1 MPDPALRL
9 ILGALL
15 VGTAA
20 AKLRSPAASRAAL
33 GDTFGITVPAMQP
46 VIWASVVTV
55 ELGLGVAVA
64 LGVDGAAYCAA
75 ALMALFAALMIGAIL
90 RGHAGEPCGCFGAE
104 SRVGWPAVGRNLVL
118 AAAYATLPAL
128 SDAELAT
135 DTWLGIGLAVA
146 LAGCAALAIAVLA
159 LAREVG
165 SLRMRVG
172 PDSAL
177 ELPGEGPEL
186 GSRTALVEEFGEREE
201 AGFALAV
208 FTSPACRICA
218 GLEPAIATLAQHPAL
233 SLRTFREDA
242 DADAWAALDVP
253 GSPYA
258 VAMSAEGEV
267 LAKGTFNNLA
277 QLESVIAT
285 AERRRSAS
293 TGAGRIG

>member
-15 VGTAA
+15 VATAA
-20 AKLRSPAASRAAL
+20 AKFRSPTASRAAL
-33 GDTFGITVPAMQP
+33 GETFGVTVPAMRP
-46 VIWASVVTV
+46 VIWASVIAV
-55 ELGLGVAVA
+55 ELALGLGVA
-64 LGVDGAAYCAA
+64 LNVDGAPYAAA
-75 ALMALFAALMIGAIL
+75 ALMVVFAAVMVGAIL
-90 RGHAGEPCGCFGAE
+90 RGKAGEPCGCFGAE
-104 SRVGWPAVGRNLVL
+104 SRVGWPAVLRNLVL
-118 AAAYATLPAL
+118 AAAFAALPAL
-128 SDAELAT
+128 SDISFST
-135 DTWLGIGLAVA
+135 DTWLGIGLGVA
-146 LAGCAALAIAVLA
+146 LVAIAALAVAVFA
-159 LAREVG
+159 LAREIG

-177 ELPGEGPEL
+177 EMPGEGPEL
-186 GSRTALVEEFGEREE
+186 GSRTSLISEFGGREE

-218 GLEPAIATLAQHPAL
+218 GLEPAIATLAAHPAL
-233 SLRTFREDA
+233 SLRSFGEDT

-258 VAMSAEGEV
+258 VAMSTEGEV

-285 AERRRSAS
+285 AERRREAQA
-293 TGAGRIG
+293 GAGGIG